1 MDPKSALGGP
11 KPISRTGL
19 TTIHCTLTDTMVRY
33 NRHNRLDMH
42 PPTLEEY
49 TSAVLKNAET
59 EIQEKIWQRW
69 RENPPP
75 LHRGDLELYER
86 TAQTTTDFW
95 FDEAE
100 IFFNETVPQFSE
112 QVKQGVEIIRQS
124 NTTFHFILGRLLPV
138 QMDTLIKFMRFLRCS
153 WTDWKGPMG
162 WTPRF
167 TRTLDNLASEYNPES
182 STGLDGVSL
191 GEDELT
197 IVNNILDQV
206 DTALVG

>member
-1 MDPKSALGGP
+1 M
-11 KPISRTGL
+11 TN
-19 TTIHCTLTDTMVRY
+19 TLVRH
-33 NRHNRLDMH
+33 NRHNRLDMK

-49 TSAVLKNAET
+49 MSAFLKNTET

-75 LHRGDLELYER
+75 LGSHDLELYER

-112 QVKQGVEIIRQS
+112 SIKQEVEIIRQS
-124 NTTFHFILGRLLPV
+124 DSTFHFILGRLLPV

-153 WTDWKGPMG
+153 WTDWKSPE
-162 WTPRF
+162 F
-167 TRTLDNLASEYNPES
+167 ARTLDNLASEYNPES

-191 GEDELT
+191 GEDELA
-197 IVNNILDQV
+197 IRNNILDQV
-206 DTALVG
+206 HNG

>member
-1 MDPKSALGGP
+1 
-11 KPISRTGL
+11 
-19 TTIHCTLTDTMVRY
+19 MVRY
-33 NRHNRLDMH
+33 NRHNRLDMQ

-95 FDEAE
+95 FNEAE

-112 QVKQGVEIIRQS
+112 QIKQGVEIIRQS
-124 NTTFHFILGRLLPV
+124 NSTFHFILGRLLPV
-138 QMDTLIKFMRFLRCS
+138 QMDTFIKFMRFLRCS

-167 TRTLDNLASEYNPES
+167 TRTLKSLASEYNPES

-191 GEDELT
+191 GEDELS
-197 IVNNILDQV
+197 IRNNILDQV
-206 DTALVG
+206 DTGWINVH